1 MLVAALLAFA
11 ALFVALGVW
20 QVKRL
25 AWKEALIA
33 RVDAGL
39 HAAPV
44 AVAALPRAMPAS
56 QAKTMEYRRVALH
69 GVWVAADTTLVAGAS
84 DLGTGYWAV
93 TPLRLEDGRVVYVNR
108 GFVPMGTSKASV
120 IALTAAAPA
129 DVVGLLRVTEPGGSL
144 MRANNPQ
151 ADLWTSRDIAALAG
165 KHRLA
170 AETGWFV
177 DAQSV
182 GPQESAAALAKQP
195 VAGLTVV
202 SFPNNH
208 LGYAITWF
216 TLALLCLGA
225 IVLAL
230 RHRA

>member
-39 HAAPV
+39 HAPPV
-44 AVAALPRAMPAS
+44 AVEALPRAMSAS
-56 QAKTMEYRRVALH
+56 QAKTMEYRRVSMH

-93 TPLRLEDGRVVYVNR
+93 TPLRLADGRVVYVNR

-120 IALTAAAPA
+120 IAITAAAPA

-165 KHRLA
+165 KHHLA

-182 GPQESAAALAKQP
+182 GPQEGAAALAKQP